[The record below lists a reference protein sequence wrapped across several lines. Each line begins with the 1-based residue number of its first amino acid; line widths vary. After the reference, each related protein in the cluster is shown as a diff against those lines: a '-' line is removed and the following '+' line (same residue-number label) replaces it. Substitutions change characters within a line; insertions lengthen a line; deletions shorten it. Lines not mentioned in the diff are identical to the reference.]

1 VVVPVISLKTL
12 KKLLKLDVKAGSIV
26 EGILKTTRS
35 AHLKLARKG
44 AKTVTAEAVNL
55 VAPDFIASL
64 LNCQK
69 SYCGLAGSQ
78 LLFTGM
84 EISM

>member
-12 KKLLKLDVKAGSIV
+12 KKLLKLDVKAGSIAA
-26 EGILKTTRS
+26 GILKTTRS

-44 AKTVTAEAVNL
+44 DKTVTAEAVNL
-55 VAPDFIASL
+55 KTPDFIASL

-69 SYCGLAGSQ
+69 SYCGPAGSQ

-84 EISM
+84 EIPM